1 MAPQA
6 DSTITTIA
14 PDRPTATPAIIYL
27 PEINLR
33 GGNIFPELRT
43 GDTTK
48 ATLVA
53 DIASAQHDEVRRVIA
68 VDVAN
73 GTSWDA
79 SKEIA
84 GLVLD
89 AILVDYSRVP
99 AWCIDFLEEH
109 LGPNYVRRC
118 ERQAAA

>member
-1 MAPQA
+1 MTQA
-6 DSTITTIA
+6 NSALTTIPA
-14 PDRPTATPAIIYL
+14 SRPTATPAIIYI
-27 PEINLR
+27 PEIHLR

-43 GDTTK
+43 GDTSK
-48 ATLVA
+48 AAIVA
-53 DIASAQHDEVRRVIA
+53 DICSAQHDEVRRVIA
-68 VDVAN
+68 VDLAS

-89 AILVDYSRVP
+89 AILVDYSKVP

-118 ERQAAA
+118 ERQAA